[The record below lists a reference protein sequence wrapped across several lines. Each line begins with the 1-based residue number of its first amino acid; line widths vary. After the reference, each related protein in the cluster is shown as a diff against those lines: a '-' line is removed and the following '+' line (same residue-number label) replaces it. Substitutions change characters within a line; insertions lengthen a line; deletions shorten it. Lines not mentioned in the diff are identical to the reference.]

1 MDEAGIQGTSAA
13 EIVESVRGLVGAG
26 RLTSGS
32 VLPPIRGL
40 AAGLGVNRNTV
51 AAAYAQLAAAGI
63 VQTRRRGGTVVLGV
77 PIMDGEGQHTR
88 DDLVNLASGNPAP
101 EFLPEVTAS
110 FLEGYTPPLYGHPP
124 VSARLR
130 AWAERAMSPD
140 VAGEAHELV
149 LAHGAVDAVERLL
162 TAHLTRGDAIA
173 VEDPCFLSSIG
184 TMRLNGYR
192 SVPVA
197 MDTEG
202 MVPEALASAL
212 TAGVRAIVCTPRSH
226 NPTGAT
232 VTPERAARLRE
243 ILARQP
249 KVLVIEDDHFSAIA
263 AKGYHRITP
272 PDAPHWAL
280 VRSVSKFL
288 GPDLRLAF
296 VLADPDS
303 AARMATRLSPASSWV
318 SHLLQHIVA
327 SMLEDESVAR
337 LLARAR
343 TGYAERHRSLIDAL
357 GHAGIVVPPP
367 GDGLNVWIPVAGKER
382 QLMDALAVRG
392 WAVRAGTD
400 FAVTDRTAADLRVTT
415 ATITAHHAGKFA
427 ADLAN
432 LM

>member
-1 MDEAGIQGTSAA
+1 MDEAATIRGTSAA
-13 EIVESVRGLVGAG
+13 EIVESVRDLVGAG
-26 RLTSGS
+26 QLTSGS
-32 VLPPIRGL
+32 ALPPIRGL
-40 AAGLGVNRNTV
+40 AADLGVNRNTV
-51 AAAYAQLAAAGI
+51 AAAYAQLATAGI

-77 PIMDGEGQHTR
+77 PVMDGEGRHIGG
-88 DDLVNLASGNPAP
+88 DLVNLASGNPAP
-101 EFLPEVTAS
+101 EFLPEVTGAYV
-110 FLEGYTPPLYGHPP
+110 EGYVPPLYGHPP
-124 VSARLR
+124 VSTRLR
-130 AWAERAMSPD
+130 EWAERAMSPD
-140 VAGEAHELV
+140 VAGEAHDLV

-197 MDTEG
+197 MDAEG
-202 MVPEALASAL
+202 MVPDALADAVA
-212 TAGVRAIVCTPRSH
+212 AGVRAVVCTPRSH

-232 VTPERAARLRE
+232 VSRERAARLRE

-249 KVLVIEDDHFSAIA
+249 EVLVIEDDHFSAIA
-263 AKGYHRITP
+263 ANGYHRITP
-272 PDAPHWAL
+272 PGAPHWAL

-296 VLADPDS
+296 VLADPGS
-303 AARMATRLSPASSWV
+303 AARMSTRLSPATWV

-327 SMLEDESVAR
+327 SLLEDEAVAR

-343 TGYAERHRSLIDAL
+343 TGYAQRHRFLVDAL

-367 GDGLNVWIPVAGKER
+367 GDGLNVWIPLAGREK
-382 QLMDALAVRG
+382 QLIGALAGRG

-400 FAVTDRTAADLRVTT
+400 FAVTDRAAPALRVTT
-415 ATITAHHAGKFA
+415 STMTSRQAREFA
-427 ADLAN
+427 ADLADV
-432 LM
+432 M